1 MAKES
6 IIQLVAAKPMELLR
20 AAAPQSSAD
29 FVIPPGAGPSKKG
42 HNYFV
47 VSYPVGCLG
56 TPMGKIGQI
65 AVGALAAICITGAS
79 IGMDAGLNP
88 HQSAFA
94 ANQLERLYVD
104 AKIDRVGAKIVDGV
118 QSVVHALLGIAD

>member
-6 IIQLVAAKPMELLR
+6 IIQLVAAKPLESLR
-20 AAAPQSSAD
+20 TACTQGSAD
-29 FVIPPGAGPSKKG
+29 FVIPAAVRPSKKG

-47 VSYPVGCLG
+47 VSQPVVCLG
-56 TPMGKIGQI
+56 TPMRRIGQI
-65 AVGALAAICITGAS
+65 AVGALTAVCISGAS
-79 IGMDAGLNP
+79 VGMDSQRSP

-104 AKIDRVGAKIVDGV
+104 AKIDLVGAKLVGAT
-118 QSVVHALLGIAD
+118 QSVIRSLLRIAD